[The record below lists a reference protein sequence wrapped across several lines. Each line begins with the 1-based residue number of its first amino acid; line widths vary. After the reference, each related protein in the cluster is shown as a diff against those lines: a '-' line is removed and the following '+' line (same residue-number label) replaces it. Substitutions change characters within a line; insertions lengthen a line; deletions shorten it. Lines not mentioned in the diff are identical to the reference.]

1 MEVIR
6 ILRRSPATAVAAILT
21 LSLTLGAGAAVFA
34 VVDAVLLTPPAFGD
48 PETLFTLGEV
58 PTDAASR
65 TPRAVAYATFEAW
78 RDRAPALASVEAF
91 DGTNLTLTGLGAAE
105 RVSATNVTPGFLG
118 LLGVAPAIGRGFAA
132 DDVGR
137 PVVVV
142 SNRFWRGRLAA
153 DPNAIGRQ
161 LVLGG
166 TPHTIVGILPER
178 FFFALSTGDL
188 WRPFPVTPAQAVRA
202 GYRVGVVARLP
213 RNLSAADLERSLD
226 DVSRASMPPAV
237 VVATRL
243 RTAITRDARKLL
255 EMLGGAAALAVMF
268 AFINLSALLL
278 VRSFDRGR
286 ELAIRTALGAR
297 QREIVRQLVLEAA
310 VLVGVGSACGVW
322 LAVWI
327 TPVVGR
333 FALEEFGAIANREIA
348 VSWRVVSLLSATAL
362 TSGLIC
368 GAAPAL
374 IAARRNVVQV
384 LRRGASPPP
393 REVALRRAF
402 VAGEIAVAFVALV
415 SVTLVG
421 RSLLTLVHAN
431 PGFDPGGLL
440 TMQVAVPSAGYPA
453 AERVVS
459 FYSTLQAA
467 LEDRIGRHSVSIVDE
482 LPLTGLK
489 ASTVVSS
496 GSASVDAALR
506 SAAADYFSVMRIPL
520 LAGRAF
526 ESIDD
531 SNAPPR
537 VVVSR
542 ALAQRL
548 FLNEPAVGRRIRIA
562 ANAGEAEVIG
572 VVGDVRHRALD
583 EEPAPTAYLCARQFP
598 SHSSVVVVRT
608 ERPEADVLAAVR
620 EEVARL
626 DRDLPV
632 YGVRPMHDVVN
643 RSPGVPAR
651 RVLASAFAGLS
662 LLALVLG
669 GVGLFGMAAHDVAAR
684 RPELAVR
691 IALGADPQ
699 RVAAGVLG
707 QGAAVIMGGLAAG
720 TVLTYWAAR
729 ALGSTIPDATVDAVN
744 IGVPATFLI
753 AAGIAALLPAAWRAA
768 RTDPLITLRGE

>member
-34 VVDAVLLTPPAFGD
+34 VVDAVLLTPPAFSD

-58 PTDAASR
+58 PADAVSR
-65 TPRAVAYATFEAW
+65 TPRAVAYVTFEAW
-78 RDRAPALASVEAF
+78 RDRASALASVEAF
-91 DGTNLTLTGLGAAE
+91 DGTNLTLIGLGAAE

-118 LLGVAPAIGRGFAA
+118 LLGVAPVIGRGFAA

-137 PVVVV
+137 AVVVV
-142 SNRFWRGRLAA
+142 SDRFWRGRLAA
-153 DPNAIGRQ
+153 DPNAVGRQ

-178 FFFALSTGDL
+178 FFFALSASDL

-213 RNLSAADLERSLD
+213 RDLSAADLERSLD
-226 DVSRASMPPAV
+226 DVSRASSPPAAV
-237 VVATRL
+237 AATRIT
-243 RTAITRDARKLL
+243 TAITRDARKLL
-255 EMLGGAAALAVMF
+255 EMLGGAAALALIF
-268 AFINLSALLL
+268 SFINLAALLL
-278 VRSFDRGR
+278 VRSIDRGR
-286 ELAIRTALGAR
+286 ELAIRSALGAR
-297 QREIVRQLVLEAA
+297 PFEIVRQLVLEAA

-327 TPVVGR
+327 TPLVGR

-348 VSWRVVSLLSATAL
+348 VSWRVLSVLFAVAL
-362 TSGLIC
+362 TSAVVC

-374 IAARRNVVQV
+374 FAARRNVVQV
-384 LRRGASPPP
+384 LRRGTSPPP
-393 REVALRRAF
+393 REVKLRRAF
-402 VAGEIAVAFVALV
+402 VAGEIAVAFAALV

-421 RSLLTLVHAN
+421 RSLLALVRAA
-431 PGFDPGGLL
+431 PGFDPRGVL
-440 TMQVAVPSAGYPA
+440 TLQVALPSAGYPT
-453 AERVVS
+453 AERVAS

-467 LEDRIGRHSVSIVDE
+467 LGDRVGEHTVSIIDE

-489 ASTVVSS
+489 ASTVVGS
-496 GSASVDAALR
+496 GGTSVDAVLR
-506 SAAADYFSVMRIPL
+506 SAAADYFDVMRIPL

-537 VVVSR
+537 VVVSQ
-542 ALAQRL
+542 ALARRL
-548 FLNEPAVGRRIRIA
+548 FGNNPALGRRIRIA
-562 ANAGEAEVIG
+562 GARGEAEVIG

-583 EEPAPTAYLCARQFP
+583 EEPAPTAYLCSRQFP
-598 SHSSVVVVRT
+598 SHSSQVVARS
-608 ERPEADVLAAVR
+608 ERPDAQVIAAVR

-632 YGVRPMHDVVN
+632 YGVRPMREVVS

-651 RVLASAFAGLS
+651 HVLTAAFAGLS
-662 LLALVLG
+662 LLALAVG

-684 RPELAVR
+684 RPELALR
-691 IALGADPQ
+691 IALGADAQ
-699 RVAAGVLG
+699 RVAAGVLSH
-707 QGAAVIMGGLAAG
+707 GAVVILGGLAAG
-720 TVLTYWAAR
+720 AVLAYWSAH
-729 ALGSTIPDATVDAVN
+729 ALGSSIPGATLDPLN
-744 IGVPATFLI
+744 IGIPAAFLI
-753 AAGIAALLPAAWRAA
+753 LTGFGALLPAALRAA